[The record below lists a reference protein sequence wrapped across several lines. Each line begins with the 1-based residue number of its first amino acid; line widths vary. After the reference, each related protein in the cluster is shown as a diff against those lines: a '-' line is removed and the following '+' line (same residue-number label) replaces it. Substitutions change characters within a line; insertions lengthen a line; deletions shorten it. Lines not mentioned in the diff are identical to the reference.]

1 MKKLSILFLMFVF
14 VAGTAGAQE
23 KESEFKQRY
32 TEIKAKRDAESDADR
47 KQRITEYK
55 EKRKAYLAEKINLSE
70 DQSNRFW
77 PLYEEYNDKR
87 MLLLHAFRQEM
98 KEFKDLQSPSEKEYK
113 VIVDSDLELKV
124 KEVEL
129 MQEYYGKFRKT
140 LTSEQTY
147 NLMRAEDDFARE
159 YVRRRMD
166 DK

>member
-1 MKKLSILFLMFVF
+1 MFVL
-14 VAGTAGAQE
+14 VAGTVGAQE
-23 KESEFKQRY
+23 KESEYKQRY

-55 EKRKAYLAEKINLSE
+55 EKRQAYLAEKINLSD
-70 DQSNRFW
+70 DQSSRFW

-87 MLLLHAFRQEM
+87 MLLLHAFRQKM
-98 KEFKDLQSPSEKEYK
+98 REFKDLQSPSEKEYK
-113 VIVDSDLELKV
+113 GIVDSDLELKV

-129 MQEYYGKFRKT
+129 MQEYYGKFRKI

-147 NLMRAEDDFARE
+147 NLMRAEDDFAKE

-166 DK
+166 NK